1 MTALYSVAHDRL
13 FQLHCLCYPLAT
25 DLPERQLFS
34 LAPQLQTPSQI
45 EGPFYP
51 VKKPVDRDNDL
62 IHVKGKNGTA
72 AGIPLRIKGRLMYAD
87 YTPAQG
93 TVEIWQC
100 DANGVYNHPRFVGGK
115 VDPYFQYYGEF
126 TTGPKGRFS
135 FLTVE
140 PVHYSERPRHIH
152 VKVKVQKVYVLTTQ
166 IYFPSDELLDGDPFF
181 RQAPIEAR
189 DQLII
194 TPLKNATA
202 SSAEIAEHVIILPL
216 PQEQ

>member
-1 MTALYSVAHDRL
+1 MTGFSTSTAT
-13 FQLHCLCYPLAT
+13 LCYPT
-25 DLPERQLFS
+25 DLPKRQLFS

-72 AGIPLRIKGRLMYAD
+72 AGIPLL
-87 YTPAQG
+87 
-93 TVEIWQC
+93 
-100 DANGVYNHPRFVGGK
+100 
-115 VDPYFQYYGEF
+115 
-126 TTGPKGRFS
+126 
-135 FLTVE
+135 
-140 PVHYSERPRHIH
+140 HYSERPRHIH

-166 IYFPSDELLDGDPFF
+166 IYFPLDELLDGDPFF
-181 RQAPIEAR
+181 KQAPIEAR

-216 PQEQ
+216 PQEHGTDSTEVESDCSSTSCSSCSHTSFGGSSSDWLYEAKQ